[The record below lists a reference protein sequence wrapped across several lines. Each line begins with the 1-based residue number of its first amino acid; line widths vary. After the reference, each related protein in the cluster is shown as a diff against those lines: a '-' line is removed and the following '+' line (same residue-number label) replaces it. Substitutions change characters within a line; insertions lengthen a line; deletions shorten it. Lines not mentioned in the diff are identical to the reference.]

1 MKEFKDK
8 VAVVTG
14 AASGIGRALVDR
26 CVNEGMRV
34 VLADVDQTALSRAAG
49 ELNHLGANVMAV
61 RTDVS
66 RADDVKALARKTLD
80 KFGAVHLLFNNAGVD
95 ARNTIWEATLA
106 DWQWVLG
113 VNLWGVIHGVQTFV
127 PIMLKQRDEC
137 HVVNTASIA
146 GLISGPG
153 IGLYKVAKHG
163 VVSLSETLACELAA
177 IGANVNVSV
186 LCPAGVKTKIM
197 ESERNRPH
205 ELQDSAHD
213 TTHPVTNQI
222 REVLGQIVESGLPP
236 SQVAETV
243 FDAIRNQNFYILTHP
258 DWKPLIQKR
267 MQEILEERNPFEVP
281 AEMPS

>member
-1 MKEFKDK
+1 MKNFKDK

-34 VLADVDQTALSRAAG
+34 VLADVDQTALSSTAEA
-49 ELNHLGANVMAV
+49 LNHLGANVIAV

-80 KFGAVHLLFNNAGVD
+80 TFGAVHLLFNNAGVD
-95 ARNTIWEATLA
+95 ARNTLWEATLA

-113 VNLWGVIHGVQTFV
+113 VNLWGVIHGVQSFV
-127 PIMLKQRDEC
+127 PIMLKQGDEC

-177 IGANVNVSV
+177 INANVKVSV
-186 LCPAGVKTKIM
+186 LCPAGVKTRIM
-197 ESERNRPH
+197 NSERNRPR

-222 REVLGQIVESGLPP
+222 REALGQIVESGLPP

-243 FDAIRNQNFYILTHP
+243 FGAIRNQNFYILTHP

-267 MQEILEERNPFEVP
+267 MEEILQERNPFEVP

>member
-1 MKEFKDK
+1 MKNFKDK

-34 VLADVDQTALSRAAG
+34 VLADVDQTALSSTAEA
-49 ELNHLGANVMAV
+49 LNHLGANVIAV

-80 KFGAVHLLFNNAGVD
+80 TFGAVHLLFNNAGVD
-95 ARNTIWEATLA
+95 ARNTLWEATLA

-127 PIMLKQRDEC
+127 PIMLKQGDEC

-177 IGANVNVSV
+177 INANVKVSV

-197 ESERNRPH
+197 ESERNRPQ
-205 ELQDSAHD
+205 ELQDSAHN
-213 TTHPVTNQI
+213 TTHPVTHQI
-222 REVLGQIVESGLPP
+222 REALGQLVESGLPP
-236 SQVAETV
+236 SQVAQAA

-267 MQEILEERNPFEVP
+267 MEEILQERNPFEVP

>member
-1 MKEFKDK
+1 MKDFKDK

-14 AASGIGRALVDR
+14 AASGIGRALVER

-34 VLADVDQTALSRAAG
+34 VLADVDQTALSSTAEA
-49 ELNHLGANVMAV
+49 LNHLGANVVAV

-66 RADDVKALARKTLD
+66 RPDDVKALARKTLD
-80 KFGAVHLLFNNAGVD
+80 TFGAVHLLFNNAGVD
-95 ARNTIWEATLA
+95 ARNTLWEATLA

-127 PIMLKQRDEC
+127 PIMLKQGDEC

-177 IGANVNVSV
+177 INANVKVSV
-186 LCPAGVKTKIM
+186 LCPAGVKTRIM
-197 ESERNRPH
+197 NSERNRPH

-213 TTHPVTNQI
+213 TTHPVINQI
-222 REVLGQIVESGLPP
+222 REALGQIVESGLPP
-236 SQVAETV
+236 CQVAETV

-267 MQEILEERNPFEVP
+267 MEEILQERNPFEVP